1 MCSAGLFVAGLVAA
15 VGGSGL
21 GDRGFSFA
29 KSPHDGEKWAK
40 RAENRGS
47 GIFVYLLQVIYL
59 IGLGG
64 CDGGWRAERHAA
76 FSAG

>member
-1 MCSAGLFVAGLVAA
+1 MCRAGLSVAGLVAA

-40 RAENRGS
+40 RAEIQGS
-47 GIFVYLLQVIYL
+47 GVFKIY
-59 IGLGG
+59 
-64 CDGGWRAERHAA
+64 
-76 FSAG
+76 

>member
-1 MCSAGLFVAGLVAA
+1 M
-15 VGGSGL
+15 GSGL

-40 RAENRGS
+40 RAEIWGREYLKS
-47 GIFVYLLQVIYL
+47 IKYLLQDIHL

-64 CDGGWRAERHAA
+64 FDGGWRTERYDA